1 MEKKTRRKTLRMLSN
16 GMYIMTS
23 RSGSRYGAAT
33 ITWVSQASFKPP
45 LVVAALRRGSSVFEC
60 LSESHIA
67 AIHIL
72 GTHQEDLARKFFS
85 STQASP
91 SAINGEPFTEGK
103 TSAPILDNVP
113 AYIECRVH
121 QIVDNRGDH
130 AVVILEAVEA
140 ECREQVQPLTIAKS
154 PWEYGG

>member
-1 MEKKTRRKTLRMLSN
+1 VEKKTQQKTLLMLSN

-33 ITWVSQASFKPP
+33 VTWVSQASFKSP
-45 LVVAALRRGSSVFEC
+45 LMVAAMRKVSTIFEC
-60 LSESHIA
+60 LSESRTA

-72 GTHQEDLARKFFS
+72 RINQEELARKFL
-85 STQASP
+85 STTQTNLN
-91 SAINGEPFTEGK
+91 AINGEPFKEGK
-103 TSAPILDNVP
+103 TSAPVLDNVP

-121 QIVDNRGDH
+121 AIADNRSDH
-130 AVVILEAVEA
+130 AVVIMEAVEA

>member
-1 MEKKTRRKTLRMLSN
+1 MEKKTRQKTLRMLSN

-23 RSGSRYGAAT
+23 RSGSSYGAAT
-33 ITWVSQASFKPP
+33 VTWVSQASFKPP
-45 LVVAALRRGSSVFEC
+45 LVVAAVRKDSNVFEC
-60 LSESHIA
+60 LSESRIA

-72 GTHQEDLARKFFS
+72 GTGQEDLARKFFS
-85 STQASP
+85 TTQESP
-91 SAINGEPFTEGK
+91 NAINGEPFTEGK

-113 AYIECRVH
+113 AYIECRVR

-130 AVVILEAVEA
+130 AVVIMEVVEA
-140 ECREQVQPLTIAKS
+140 ECREQVQPLTIAES